1 MPRLRWPPSLP
12 FPVHS
17 SLSVATRA
25 FGLFYK
31 NNFYETM
38 RFPMLLR
45 VFISQTLFTTIYS
58 RFRPQDF
65 RPFFREAW
73 SKSIWTNGRG
83 RFDRVFFSF
92 ATRLFFRRTWNKLFW
107 TIGRKWFDKIF
118 SFIFFFFLSLSFSLN
133 QSFVRANNFGQ
144 LEGDDSIWYLFC
156 FFFFNQSVISEK

>member
-65 RPFFREAW
+65 PFSARLGVNQF
-73 SKSIWTNGRG
+73 GRTEG
-83 RFDRVFFSF
+83 DDLIEYFFVF
-92 ATRLFFRRTWNKLFW
+92 ATRLFFRRTWNKSFW
-107 TIGRKWFDKIF
+107 TGSEGSDLIKYLVSF
-118 SFIFFFFLSLSFSLN
+118 SFFFSLSF
-133 QSFVRANNFGQ
+133 F
-144 LEGDDSIWYLFC
+144 ESILC
-156 FFFFNQSVISEK
+156 ESK